1 MAKSK
6 IIPVENLNAYLFMSI
21 QGKDVQVVYHDTID
35 NGLAIGAA
43 FVSLLDE
50 DEKLFDIL
58 SAAMLTAIENRN
70 KKSNFKRVKF
80 SEKKS
85 NPKQMDGVKSDKTFV
100 KTRKK
105 ATK

>member
-6 IIPVENLNAYLFMSI
+6 TISTKDLNAYLFMSI

-43 FVSLLDE
+43 FASLLEE
-50 DEKLFDIL
+50 DAKLFDIL
-58 SAAMLTAIENRN
+58 SAAMLTAIENRD

-80 SEKKS
+80 PKKEKDSSKKS
-85 NPKQMDGVKSDKTFV
+85 NKLPKTVKKEA
-100 KTRKK
+100 KK
-105 ATK
+105 K

>member
-1 MAKSK
+1 
-6 IIPVENLNAYLFMSI
+6 MSI

-80 SEKKS
+80 SEKEKDISKKS
-85 NPKQMDGVKSDKTFV
+85 NKVHKTVKKV
-100 KTRKK
+100 AKK
-105 ATK
+105 K